1 VPKYPDL
8 KSLYFILMPAYN
20 QLGSALMRS
29 PDVPEVLIALGL
41 VATLLWAIYNWVHR
55 QDARR

>member
-1 VPKYPDL
+1 
-8 KSLYFILMPAYN
+8 
-20 QLGSALMRS
+20 MRS